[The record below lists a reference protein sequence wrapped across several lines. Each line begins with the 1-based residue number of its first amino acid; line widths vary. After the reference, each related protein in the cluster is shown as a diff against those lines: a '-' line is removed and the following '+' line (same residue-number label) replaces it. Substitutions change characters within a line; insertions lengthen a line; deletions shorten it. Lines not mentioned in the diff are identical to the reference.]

1 LADFVIGFRFRT
13 GCGAARAGIAGANS
27 ELDELA
33 VRLVRLACAGRAD
46 DGDLPDF
53 FRGGSADGPGD
64 LGFGGLED
72 ELDLDLDGLTFGGG
86 FDIPLT
92 GLPEFEAAAGP
103 ASSEA
108 AGSGPAGRAGG
119 LDELAAITG
128 EATDGA

>member
-1 LADFVIGFRFRT
+1 LPGT
-13 GCGAARAGIAGANS
+13 NS

-33 VRLVRLACAGRAD
+33 GTLVCLACAGRAD

-53 FRGGSADGPGD
+53 FRGGSADGSGD
-64 LGFGGLED
+64 LAFGGLED

-92 GLPEFEAAAGP
+92 GLPEFEAAGP

-108 AGSGPAGRAGG
+108 AASGPAARAGG
-119 LDELAAITG
+119 QDELAAITG